1 MNGKHSQNGSY
12 SQDEALSQTLN
23 ISNYSNKDIANMVAE
38 LQKLR
43 TENDDLTLN
52 KYSKNVSTILYS
64 AKM

>member
-23 ISNYSNKDIANMVAE
+23 ISNYSNKDIENMVAE